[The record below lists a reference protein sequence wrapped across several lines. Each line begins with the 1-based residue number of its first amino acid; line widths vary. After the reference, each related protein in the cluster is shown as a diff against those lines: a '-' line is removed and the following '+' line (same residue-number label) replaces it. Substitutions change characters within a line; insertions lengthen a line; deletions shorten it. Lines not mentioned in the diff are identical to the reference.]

1 MLHDF
6 DVLYAAKLK
15 EMFGIFHALFFA
27 EESNKL
33 TL

>member
-1 MLHDF
+1 MLHGL

-15 EMFGIFHALFFA
+15 EMYGIFNALLCA

>member
-1 MLHDF
+1 
-6 DVLYAAKLK
+6 VLYAAKLK
-15 EMFGIFHALFFA
+15 EMYGIFDALLCV

>member
-1 MLHDF
+1 MLHGF

-15 EMFGIFHALFFA
+15 EMSGIFNALFFA